1 MVRADETALI
11 CDFAEYYHVLD
22 WRALPLKTAA
32 ALAAGLRDDS
42 RVKSRMAG
50 ITVDPQTQMLAA
62 AVDRL
67 GLLVWMKTKDA
78 TKGRNRPKSLL
89 EELMKKP
96 EDVAKLFDS
105 PELFEAARKR
115 IMKEGVEDVHGAG

>member
-1 MVRADETALI
+1 M
-11 CDFAEYYHVLD
+11 LD

-50 ITVDPQTQMLAA
+50 ITVDPKTQMLAA

-96 EDVAKLFDS
+96 EDVSMLFDS

>member
-1 MVRADETALI
+1 MVRADETALS

-42 RVKSRMAG
+42 RVKSHMAG

-96 EDVAKLFDS
+96 EDVAMLFDS